1 MTQTTNRLDSIDAAK
16 GIGVL
21 LVIYG
26 HTFRESMRT
35 AYAWCDLSYI
45 FVYRFHV
52 PLLFLLSGMGYALTA
67 QKNQQLSSGQF
78 LRKKARS
85 LLLPWCSYAL
95 LIYTV
100 FALVQL
106 LGPVRSLLAGSSYAL
121 VSPVQYAV
129 LLLRNENPYSFHLW
143 YLQTLFLFT
152 AVTGLLDHFL
162 PPRTARRAQL
172 ALLVLAP
179 GFYALFCQNWVWT
192 FKGFFQQ
199 YAYFLAGVLLPRE
212 KAERHPKA
220 LVCTGICGVAFL
232 LWELLCLPGTLYAAV
247 PIQFVVTYA
256 NALAVIGFN
265 LGIWAMCVLLQQYL
279 HRLARFG
286 RNSMLFYLYH
296 QPFCCA
302 VPGMLLYDKL
312 HLPAVSVVVLCAGLS
327 LAVPYLIHRIV
338 GLLRLQPVLQRLG
351 LPG

>member
-67 QKNQQLSSGQF
+67 QKNRQLSAGQF

-85 LLLPWCSYAL
+85 LLLPWCSYAV
-95 LIYTV
+95 LIYAV

-121 VSPVQYAV
+121 VSPVRYAV

-152 AVTGLLDHFL
+152 AVTGLLDHLL
-162 PPRTARRAQL
+162 PPRTARRVQL
-172 ALLVLAP
+172 ALLVLTP
-179 GFYALFCQNWVWT
+179 GFYALFCQSWVWT

-199 YAYFLAGVLLPRE
+199 YTYFLAGVLLPRE
-212 KAERHPKA
+212 KAERHTKA
-220 LVCTGICGVAFL
+220 LVCTGICGVVFL
-232 LWELLCLPGTLYAAV
+232 LWELLCLPGTSYAAV
-247 PIQFVVTYA
+247 PIHFVVTYA
-256 NALAVIGFN
+256 NALAVIGFS
-265 LGIWAMCVLLQQYL
+265 LGIWAVCVLLQQYL
-279 HRLARFG
+279 HLLARFG
-286 RNSMLFYLYH
+286 RSSMLFYLYH

-302 VPGMLLYDKL
+302 VPGMLLYDQL
-312 HLPAVSVVVLCAGLS
+312 HLPAVSVVVLCAVLS
-327 LAVPYLIHRIV
+327 LAIPYLIHRIV

>member
-1 MTQTTNRLDSIDAAK
+1 MTQTSKRLDSIDAAK

-26 HTFRESMRT
+26 HTFRESMRA
-35 AYAWCDLSYI
+35 AYAWCDFCYI

-52 PLLFLLSGMGYALTA
+52 PLLFLLSGMGYAFTA
-67 QKNQQLSSGQF
+67 QRNRRLSAGQF

-85 LLLPWCSYAL
+85 LLLPWCSYAVL
-95 LIYTV
+95 VYAV
-100 FALVQL
+100 FALAQL
-106 LGPVRSLLAGSSYAL
+106 LGPVHSLLAGSSYAL
-121 VSPVQYAV
+121 VSPMRYAA
-129 LLLRNENPYSFHLW
+129 LMLCNENPYSFHLW
-143 YLQTLFLFT
+143 YLQTLFLFI

-162 PPRTARRAQL
+162 PPQTARRAQL
-172 ALLVLAP
+172 ALLVLTP
-179 GFYALFCQNWVWT
+179 GGYALFCQRWVWT

-212 KAERHPKA
+212 KAEQHPKV
-220 LVCTGICGVAFL
+220 LVCTGVCGVVFL
-232 LWELLCLPGTLYAAV
+232 LWELLCLPSTLYAAV
-247 PIQFVVTYA
+247 PTLFAVTYV
-256 NALAVIGFN
+256 NALAVIEFS
-265 LGIWAMCVLLQQYL
+265 LGIWAVCVLLQQHL

-286 RNSMLFYLYH
+286 RSSMLFYLYH

-312 HLPAVSVVVLCAGLS
+312 HLPAAAVVVLCAALS
-327 LAVPYLIHRIV
+327 LAIPYLIHRV
-338 GLLRLQPVLQRLG
+338 VRLLRLQPVLQWLG